1 MDLNIFNDVPSLYP
15 ILEKNNIIKD
25 TKSTLIKINQI
36 KEDYNEPEL
45 YTSEKILSI
54 FNKESNKDNFSEY
67 LKKINISKYF
77 EDNFKMKEIRIDF
90 DNDNLS
96 VLNKKGGRKANQNR
110 GVIHDKMYP
119 DNIIKKIKS
128 SSLKYLL
135 LFLNNILNIDQK
147 LLYNK
152 IELLRLDY
160 KYFNSL
166 KKEQEYELL
175 NMKLKDLFSKDISCK
190 YNKKSDYNKKIIE
203 NILKDAND
211 TNLFVF

>member
-77 EDNFKMKEIRIDF
+77 EDN
-90 DNDNLS
+90 L
-96 VLNKKGGRKANQNR
+96 
-110 GVIHDKMYP
+110 
-119 DNIIKKIKS
+119 
-128 SSLKYLL
+128 
-135 LFLNNILNIDQK
+135 
-147 LLYNK
+147 
-152 IELLRLDY
+152 
-160 KYFNSL
+160 
-166 KKEQEYELL
+166 
-175 NMKLKDLFSKDISCK
+175 
-190 YNKKSDYNKKIIE
+190 
-203 NILKDAND
+203 
-211 TNLFVF
+211 